1 MSRKEKLIK
10 RFLSQPKDFTYQE
23 MVTML
28 SFLGY
33 EEQTKG
39 KTSGSRV
46 RFHNYDKKSII
57 DIHRPHPANVI
68 KSATMKD
75 VFEKLVTAKIITF

>member
-23 MVTML
+23 MVTLL
-28 SFLGY
+28 SSLGY
-33 EEQTKG
+33 VEQTKG

-57 DIHRPHPANVI
+57 DIHRPHPANI
-68 KSATMKD
+68 MKSTTMKD
-75 VFEKLVTAKIITF
+75 VLEKLLTAKILKL